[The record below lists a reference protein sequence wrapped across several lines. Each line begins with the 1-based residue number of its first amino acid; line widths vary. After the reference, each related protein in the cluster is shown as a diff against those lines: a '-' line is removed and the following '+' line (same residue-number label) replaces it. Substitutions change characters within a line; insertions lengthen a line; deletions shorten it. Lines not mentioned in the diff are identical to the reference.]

1 LAAVVAAPPPFQPVA
16 APPPFQP
23 VAVDCPDVLAAK
35 ELWLAVLD
43 GSAGLCGGAL
53 TIDALPP
60 VSFLPNRH
68 QFPPPPD

>member
-1 LAAVVAAPPPFQPVA
+1 LAAVVAAAPPFQPVA
-16 APPPFQP
+16 EAPFQL
-23 VAVDCPDVLAAK
+23 VALGCPGELAAK
-35 ELWLAVLD
+35 ELWLAVLE